1 MAPLVPY
8 IISNEFNFVVALLVG
23 IAFGFVL
30 EQAGFST
37 TKKLVGLFYGY
48 DFTVLKV
55 FFTAGVT
62 AMIGIIL
69 FAHWGWLDLELIYVN
84 PTFLRSAL
92 IGGGIMGAGF
102 IIGGFC
108 PGTSICALATG
119 KIDAFWF
126 IFGSFIGIFIFME
139 FYPSFEKLYLAD
151 NMGNLRMDKFF
162 GMSKEFFAVCLT
174 AIAIL
179 AFYLTHKIQNKL
191 LGIKPVYSKETVIR
205 YSVFAIL
212 PFMVIAFIALT
223 PSSKQLILNQ
233 ANNPK
238 KQSQAKEITADK
250 LAIELTSNYY
260 KINLIDV
267 RSPLKFK
274 EYHLPMAINIPLDSM
289 LNREWQKYFT
299 QKYKTTVFYAD
310 SQTEARKAYV
320 IAKKIGEANCFILH
334 ENTSG
339 FKQLIL
345 DAKVSEN
352 IISKEQQQLQHF
364 RAENAR
370 IIFDLANR
378 LKKQLEPEKKV
389 TKKVKGGCS

>member
-1 MAPLVPY
+1 MGPLVPD

-48 DFTVLKV
+48 DFTVLRV
-55 FFTAGVT
+55 FFTAGIT
-62 AMIGIIL
+62 AMIGVVL
-69 FAHWGWLDLELIYVN
+69 LAHWGLLDLEMIYVN

-92 IGGGIMGAGF
+92 IGGAIMGAGF

-162 GMSKEFFAVCLT
+162 GISKELFAVTLT
-174 AIAIL
+174 AIAII
-179 AFYLTHKIQNKL
+179 AFFFTQKIQNKL
-191 LGIKPVYSKETVIR
+191 HNIKPVYSRETIIR
-205 YSVFAIL
+205 YSIFAIL
-212 PFMVIAFIALT
+212 PFIVIAFIALT
-223 PSSKQLILNQ
+223 PDNKQLILNQ
-233 ANNPK
+233 ANNAK

-250 LAIELTSNYY
+250 LAIELTNNYY

-267 RSPLKFK
+267 RNPLKFK
-274 EYHLPMAINIPLDSM
+274 EYHLPLAINIPLDSL

-299 QKYKTTVFYAD
+299 QKFKTTVFYAD
-310 SQTEARKAYV
+310 TLIEARKAYV
-320 IAKKIGEANCFILH
+320 IAKSLGDADCYILH
-334 ENTSG
+334 ENTSE
-339 FKQLIL
+339 FKHIIL
-345 DAKVSEN
+345 DAKISETVT
-352 IISKEQQQLQHF
+352 SKEQQQLQQF

-378 LKKQLEPEKKV
+378 LKKQSEPEKKV